1 MKIICLCT
9 RKNFNYFN
17 IKYKEELE
25 LKNYRIINKQI
36 WIDYENDKIGF
47 EHLRIERFKRLFENY
62 EEKIDFDEFS
72 KRYFSL
78 LAGGIYLIDGAE
90 EVCKYLFKK
99 YKVGHYNKGTT
110 LSVGDSLSSDIQG
123 GIII

>member
-1 MKIICLCT
+1 M
-9 RKNFNYFN
+9 
-17 IKYKEELE
+17 
-25 LKNYRIINKQI
+25 KNYRIINKQI